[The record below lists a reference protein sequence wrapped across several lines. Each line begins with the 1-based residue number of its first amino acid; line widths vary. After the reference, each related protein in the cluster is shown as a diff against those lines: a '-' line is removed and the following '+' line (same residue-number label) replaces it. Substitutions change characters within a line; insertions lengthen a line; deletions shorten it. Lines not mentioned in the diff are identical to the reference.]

1 MSGVEQLTLAQ
12 ARRIALAAQGFNDP
26 QPTGA
31 FTTSHFRRTL
41 KRTHLLQID
50 SVNVFARAHQMPMFS
65 RMGPWPVAM
74 LDTLAYKKKEL
85 YEYWGHE
92 ASYVAMDLH
101 PLFRWKMARAS
112 AADSAWGRAFVAKQ
126 DFAKQLLKRLEA
138 EGPCGAGALRE
149 APRNK
154 GSWWDWDDVKV
165 GLEYLF
171 VTGQVSVAR
180 RTPGFERLYDLTE
193 RVIPKAVL
201 DLPDVP
207 MADARRELLRLAATA
222 HGIGTVKDLCD
233 YFRLLPRD
241 TKPMLHELVEEGA
254 LIPTTIRGLK
264 EPAYRSAEAKTP
276 RRVRRSALLSPF
288 DPLVWHRARTS
299 SLWNVDYRIEIYTP
313 AAKRVYGYYC
323 LLFLHDEAIRARVD
337 LKSDRKAGV
346 LRVMAAWREPE
357 GIHAETASALAEQ
370 LRQAAVWQGLD
381 DVVVEGRGDLVA
393 DLRAAL

>member
-1 MSGVEQLTLAQ
+1 MAGVQQLSLAQ

-26 QPTGA
+26 LPTGA
-31 FTTSHFRRTL
+31 VTARHLRRVVG
-41 KRTHLLQID
+41 RTRVLQID
-50 SVNVFARAHQMPMFS
+50 SVNTFARAHHMPAFS
-65 RMGPWPVAM
+65 RIGPWPTAT
-74 LDTLAYKKKEL
+74 LDVLAYKKREL
-85 YEYWGHE
+85 FEYWGHE
-92 ASYVAMDLH
+92 ASYLPIELH

-112 AADSAWGRAFVAKQ
+112 AADSAWGRAFTAREDLTKR
-126 DFAKQLLKRLEA
+126 LLTRLEA

-180 RTPGFERLYDLTE
+180 RTAGFERLYDLTE

-207 MADARRELLRLAATA
+207 QADARRELIRIAATA

-241 TKPMLHELVEEGA
+241 TKPMLHDLVDEGF
-254 LIPTTIRGLK
+254 LQPVKVMGWSDT
-264 EPAYRSAEAKTP
+264 AYVAAGAATP

-288 DPLVWHRARTS
+288 DPLVWRRDRTLD
-299 SLWNVDYRIEIYTP
+299 LWNVDYRIEIYVP
-313 AAKRVYGYYC
+313 APKRVYGYYC

-357 GIHAETASALAEQ
+357 GIHADTASALADQ
-370 LRQAAVWQGLD
+370 LRLAAQWQGLD
-381 DVVVEGRGDLVA
+381 DVVVEDRGDLA
-393 DLRAAL
+393 SDLRKAL